1 MKLSLFKSSWW
12 LPGGHGQTI
21 WPLFARKI
29 PLQTR
34 SEQLDLP
41 DGDFVR
47 LDWVG
52 DKGPI
57 VVILPGLQGD
67 MRSSYVRRLLRQC
80 EVRGWRGVLLN
91 YRGRG
96 EPNRL
101 AHSYHCGMTDDLHFL
116 VQQLRQREPL
126 TPIATVGYSVGANI
140 CLKWLGDSG
149 QRGEALPV
157 VAAVGVSAP
166 FHLGVVAKRIER
178 GLSRVYQWYLLRSLR
193 RDLLAK
199 MQTLDIGL
207 QINPAALRRLRTFSA
222 FDQNISA
229 PLNGFKDAEDYYAKT
244 RTDLL
249 LRHVMVPTLLL
260 NARND
265 PLVPSHLIPR
275 RRDVSKQVTL
285 EVTRSGGHMGFING
299 RWPWAPRFWLDQ
311 RVPEYL
317 AQFFGSS
324 ASVALS

>member
-1 MKLSLFKSSWW
+1 MNLSHFRASWW

-21 WPLFARKI
+21 WPMFARRVS
-29 PLQTR
+29 LRTR
-34 SEQLDLP
+34 SEHLDLP

-57 VVILPGLQGD
+57 VVVLPGLQGD
-67 MRSSYVRRLLRQC
+67 VRSSYVRRLLRQC
-80 EVRGWRGVLLN
+80 EMRGWRGVLLN

-101 AHSYHCGMTDDLHFL
+101 AHSYHCGMTDDLNFL
-116 VQQLRQREPL
+116 VHQLRQREPHI
-126 TPIATVGYSVGANI
+126 PIATVGYSVGANI

-149 QRGEALPV
+149 RRGEAPPV

-166 FHLGVVAKRIER
+166 FHLGEVVKRIER
-178 GLSRVYQWYLLRSLR
+178 GLSRIYQWYLLRSLR
-193 RDLLAK
+193 RDVLRK
-199 MQTLDIGL
+199 MRTMDMGL
-207 QINPAALRRLRTFSA
+207 PISPTALRRIRTFSV
-222 FDQNISA
+222 FDRCISA
-229 PLNGFKDAEDYYAKT
+229 PLHGFKDAEEYYAKT

-249 LRHVMVPTLLL
+249 LRHVNIPTLLL

-265 PLVPSHLIPR
+265 PLVPAHLIPKSC
-275 RRDVSKQVTL
+275 DMSDKINL
-285 EVTRSGGHMGFING
+285 EVTNTGGHMGFING

-317 AQFFGSS
+317 ADFFGS
-324 ASVALS
+324 APTRALS